1 MEKIVVEEIRPIFGA
16 KITAIGVGG
25 GGSNAISNLADSVG
39 IHQYVKIVAA
49 NTDKQHL
56 DGSPAPYKIR
66 LGEELTKGL
75 GAGMR
80 PEIGEASAQE
90 SEEQIKEV
98 LDGSDIVFI
107 ATGLGGGTGTGASP
121 VIARIAKELGAL
133 TVSIVTKP
141 FKGEGPKKAK
151 LAEGGLAKLR
161 EVSDSIIVVPNDRL
175 RSVISPTA
183 SIRESFKTVDDVLV
197 RAVSGIA
204 NVMLNYGPNN
214 MNVDFADVRTVMGHK
229 GLALMGIGE
238 AEGQGA
244 ASAALRE
251 ALTSPLLD
259 NVSIEGAMGILVNF
273 ECGEDYPFCEL
284 EDAMNLIY
292 EYVHEDADVKYGT
305 ISSEGIQ
312 TGQVRV
318 TIIATGFEKETISQ
332 TEKESFREE
341 KQKQEAIRS
350 MKNEIDIRGHFES
363 GRGYQDVQSIDLDYP
378 AVIRKNSHKPQQ

>member
-1 MEKIVVEEIRPIFGA
+1 MDKIVVEEIRPVFGA

-39 IHQYVKIVAA
+39 IHKYVKIVAA

-80 PEIGEASAQE
+80 PEVGEASALE
-90 SEEQIKEV
+90 SEEQIREV
-98 LDGSDIVFI
+98 LEGSDIVFI

-121 VIARIAKELGAL
+121 VIARIAKDLGAL

-151 LAEGGLAKLR
+151 LAEGGLVKLR

-183 SIRESFKTVDDVLV
+183 SIKESFKTVDDVLV

-238 AEGQGA
+238 ADGQGA
-244 ASAALRE
+244 ASAALKE
-251 ALTSPLLD
+251 ALNSPLLD

-305 ISSEGIQ
+305 ISTEGIQ

-318 TIIATGFEKETISQ
+318 TIIATGFEKETITQ
-332 TEKESFREE
+332 TEKENFKEE
-341 KQKQEAIRS
+341 KQKQDAIRA

-363 GRGYQDVQSIDLDYP
+363 ARGYQDIQSMDLDYP
-378 AVIRKNSHKPQQ
+378 AVMRRPNKPQ